1 MKSILREQRRSSI
14 VAAAVTILLGLML
27 VLVPNRSIRFLCG
40 LLGTALLVTGLIYI
54 LGWFAKRRDGFP
66 VWFLIPGLLLAALG
80 LWLLSS
86 PASVIVLIQFSFAA
100 VLLFHGVID
109 LQGAVSLMRQG
120 WPRWWIDLALAVLT
134 LVLGGVVLFN
144 PFGTMEALTIL
155 IGLSLVYDGISD
167 LVLIH
172 RLSRAFQEAERR
184 WDVIETEG
192 WSRDDE

>member
-40 LLGTALLVTGLIYI
+40 LLGTALMVTGLIYI

-66 VWFLIPGLLLAALG
+66 VWFLIPGLLLG
-80 LWLLSS
+80 LLSR

-109 LQGAVSLMRQG
+109 LQSALSLMREG
-120 WPRWWIDLALAVLT
+120 WPRWWIDLALAALT

-172 RLSRAFQEAERR
+172 RLSRAFREAERR
-184 WDVIETEG
+184 GDVIETEG

>member
-1 MKSILREQRRSSI
+1 MREQRRSSI

-40 LLGTALLVTGLIYI
+40 LLGTALMVTGLIYI

-80 LWLLSS
+80 LWLLSR
-86 PASVIVLIQFSFAA
+86 PASVIVLIQ
-100 VLLFHGVID
+100 VQLCGGL
-109 LQGAVSLMRQG
+109 AVSWCDRPSERAEPHAG
-120 WPRWWIDLALAVLT
+120 GLAPVVDRSGSGRPT

-172 RLSRAFQEAERR
+172 RLSRAFREAERR
-184 WDVIETEG
+184 GDVIETEG

>member
-40 LLGTALLVTGLIYI
+40 LLGTALMVTGLIYI

-80 LWLLSS
+80 LWLLSR

-109 LQGAVSLMRQG
+109 LQSALSLMREG
-120 WPRWWIDLALAVLT
+120 WPRWWIDLALAALT

-155 IGLSLVYDGISD
+155 IGLSLVYDGISE

-172 RLSRAFQEAERR
+172 RLSRAFREAERR
-184 WDVIETEG
+184 GDVIETAG

>member
-40 LLGTALLVTGLIYI
+40 LLGTALMVTGLIYI

-80 LWLLSS
+80 LWLLSR

-109 LQGAVSLMRQG
+109 LQSALSLMREG
-120 WPRWWIDLALAVLT
+120 WPRRS
-134 LVLGGVVLFN
+134 
-144 PFGTMEALTIL
+144 E
-155 IGLSLVYDGISD
+155 
-167 LVLIH
+167 
-172 RLSRAFQEAERR
+172 ERR
-184 WDVIETEG
+184 VGKEC
-192 WSRDDE
+192 RL

>member
-40 LLGTALLVTGLIYI
+40 LLGTALMVTGLIYI
-54 LGWFAKRRDGFP
+54 LG
-66 VWFLIPGLLLAALG
+66 
-80 LWLLSS
+80 LWLLSR

-109 LQGAVSLMRQG
+109 LQSALSLMREG
-120 WPRWWIDLALAVLT
+120 WPRWWIDLALAALT

-172 RLSRAFQEAERR
+172 RLSRAFREAERR
-184 WDVIETEG
+184 GDVIETEG

>member
-40 LLGTALLVTGLIYI
+40 LLGTALMVTGLIYI

-80 LWLLSS
+80 LWLLSR

-109 LQGAVSLMRQG
+109 LQSALSLMAPVVDRSGSGRPDPGAGGCGAVQSF
-120 WPRWWIDLALAVLT
+120 WHH
-134 LVLGGVVLFN
+134 GGSHD
-144 PFGTMEALTIL
+144 P
-155 IGLSLVYDGISD
+155 
-167 LVLIH
+167 H
-172 RLSRAFQEAERR
+172 RS
-184 WDVIETEG
+184 VPG
-192 WSRDDE
+192 V

>member
-80 LWLLSS
+80 LCALWQWLEKK
-86 PASVIVLIQFSFAA
+86 QGR
-100 VLLFHGVID
+100 HGK
-109 LQGAVSLMRQG
+109 LKRNA
-120 WPRWWIDLALAVLT
+120 
-134 LVLGGVVLFN
+134 GVKN
-144 PFGTMEALTIL
+144 G
-155 IGLSLVYDGISD
+155 
-167 LVLIH
+167 
-172 RLSRAFQEAERR
+172 
-184 WDVIETEG
+184 
-192 WSRDDE
+192 

>member
-1 MKSILREQRRSSI
+1 
-14 VAAAVTILLGLML
+14 ML

-109 LQGAVSLMRQG
+109 LQGAR
-120 WPRWWIDLALAVLT
+120 
-134 LVLGGVVLFN
+134 
-144 PFGTMEALTIL
+144 
-155 IGLSLVYDGISD
+155 
-167 LVLIH
+167 
-172 RLSRAFQEAERR
+172 
-184 WDVIETEG
+184 
-192 WSRDDE
+192 

>member
-1 MKSILREQRRSSI
+1 M
-14 VAAAVTILLGLML
+14 AALVML
-27 VLVPNRSIRFLCG
+27 VLLVCACSLFCELFQRRLEEVVPLAACAIVLMMYAFALAG
-40 LLGTALLVTGLIYI
+40 LLRAGA
-54 LGWFAKRRDGFP
+54 
-66 VWFLIPGLLLAALG
+66 LAALG

-109 LQGAVSLMRQG
+109 LQGAVSLMREG
-120 WPRWWIDLALAVLT
+120 WPRWWIDLALAALT

-172 RLSRAFQEAERR
+172 RLSRAFREAERR
-184 WDVIETEG
+184 GDVIETEG

>member
-40 LLGTALLVTGLIYI
+40 LLGTALMVTGLIYI

-80 LWLLSS
+80 LWLLSR

-109 LQGAVSLMRQG
+109 LQSALSLMREG
-120 WPRWWIDLALAVLT
+120 WPVVDRSGSGRPDPGAGGCGAVQSFWHH
-134 LVLGGVVLFN
+134 GGSHD
-144 PFGTMEALTIL
+144 P
-155 IGLSLVYDGISD
+155 
-167 LVLIH
+167 H
-172 RLSRAFQEAERR
+172 RS
-184 WDVIETEG
+184 VPG
-192 WSRDDE
+192 V

>member
-40 LLGTALLVTGLIYI
+40 LLGTALMVTGLIYI

-80 LWLLSS
+80 LWLLSR

-109 LQGAVSLMRQG
+109 LQSALSLMREG
-120 WPRWWIDLALAVLT
+120 WPRWWIDLALAALT
-134 LVLGGVVLFN
+134 LVHLYYTHL
-144 PFGTMEALTIL
+144 
-155 IGLSLVYDGISD
+155 
-167 LVLIH
+167 
-172 RLSRAFQEAERR
+172 RAK
-184 WDVIETEG
+184 ETP
-192 WSRDDE
+192 

>member
-40 LLGTALLVTGLIYI
+40 LLGTALMVTGLIYI

-66 VWFLIPGLLLAALG
+66 VWFLIPHL
-80 LWLLSS
+80 
-86 PASVIVLIQFSFAA
+86 
-100 VLLFHGVID
+100 
-109 LQGAVSLMRQG
+109 
-120 WPRWWIDLALAVLT
+120 RWIFLALAALT

-172 RLSRAFQEAERR
+172 RLSRAFREAERR
-184 WDVIETEG
+184 GDVIETEG

>member
-1 MKSILREQRRSSI
+1 M
-14 VAAAVTILLGLML
+14 
-27 VLVPNRSIRFLCG
+27 LVPNRSIRFLCG
-40 LLGTALLVTGLIYI
+40 LLGTALMVTGLIYI

-80 LWLLSS
+80 LWLLSR

-109 LQGAVSLMRQG
+109 LQSALSLMREG
-120 WPRWWIDLALAVLT
+120 WPRWWIDLALAALT

-172 RLSRAFQEAERR
+172 RLSRAFREAERR
-184 WDVIETEG
+184 GDVIETEG

>member
-1 MKSILREQRRSSI
+1 M
-14 VAAAVTILLGLML
+14 
-27 VLVPNRSIRFLCG
+27 
-40 LLGTALLVTGLIYI
+40 VTGLIYI

-80 LWLLSS
+80 LWLLSR

-109 LQGAVSLMRQG
+109 LQSALSLMREG
-120 WPRWWIDLALAVLT
+120 WPRWWIDLALAALT

-172 RLSRAFQEAERR
+172 RLSRAFREAERR
-184 WDVIETEG
+184 GDVIETEG